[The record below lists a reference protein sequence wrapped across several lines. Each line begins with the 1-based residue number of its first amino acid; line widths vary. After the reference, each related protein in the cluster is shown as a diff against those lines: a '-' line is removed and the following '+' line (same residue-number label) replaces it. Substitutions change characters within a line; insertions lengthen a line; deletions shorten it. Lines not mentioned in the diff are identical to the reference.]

1 MDYKNTVFLPKTS
14 FSMKASLAQRE
25 PEILQFWQSIDLYGR
40 LRAKAAG
47 RKKFILHFGPPYAN
61 GHIHIGHALSE
72 VLKDIVT
79 KTYQMMG
86 YDAPLVPGWDCHGL
100 PIEWKIEENYRAKG
114 LSKDEIPVLDFLK
127 ECRSFA
133 EKWMNTQKSELERL
147 GILADWQQPY
157 STMTPSTEGKIAEKL
172 LQFSMK
178 GLLYRGLKPV
188 LWSVV
193 EKTAL
198 AEAEVEYK
206 DHTSDAVFV
215 KFDVVKSPLSSLV
228 DAALVIWTTTPWTL
242 PGNRAIAYGP
252 DFDYAVIQVL
262 TATDLIANGQ
272 RLVLAKD
279 LVPQF
284 CQTVGLADYKI
295 AETFKGEQLQGT
307 VCAHP
312 FQDQGYDFAVP
323 ALPGDH
329 VTVETG
335 TGLVHTAPGHG
346 VEDFMVGKAFDLEV
360 PATVQAD
367 GTYYAHVPLFAGQHI
382 YKVAPKMLEALKDAG
397 ALLHATKLLHSYPH
411 SWRSKTPLIY
421 RATSQ
426 WFLNVDAIR
435 QQALKEIDRIEWFP
449 AQGRNRI
456 RSMVENRPDWCL
468 SRQRTWGVPI
478 PLFVHKQSGEPLKDD
493 HVNARIVK
501 AIGEQGIEAWHTLE
515 DAHFLGADHNPNDFE
530 KVTDIVDV
538 WFDSACTQDFVLK
551 HHPELA
557 WPADVYFEG
566 SDQHRG
572 WFQSSLMAS
581 VGLTDKAPYRQVV
594 THGFVLDEKGYK
606 MSKSTGNVVG
616 PDQVI
621 NTLGA
626 DLLRL
631 WIVGSDYTQDLR
643 IGSEILKHQEDIYRR
658 FRNTLR
664 YLLGALADYT
674 TEEQVTTNQ
683 LPDLEKWVLHQLTKL
698 HQLHADCVKEYDFST
713 FYTALHT
720 FCSVDLSAFYFD
732 IRKDSLYCDAPT
744 SAKRRAARTV
754 MNHVFLAL
762 THWLAP
768 VLSFTAEEAWQAH
781 SLSPK
786 ENQVSIHEREFLTPE
801 ADWYQPALAEKWQV
815 IRDVRRVITNALEL
829 ERSAKT
835 IGSSLQAHVAVYVS
849 SEIALLLNGVDLA
862 ELAITSAATMV
873 IAQSPGGAITLDDV
887 PDVGVIVNSANGHK
901 CDRCWRVLPE
911 VNEEVTSAGDERSHQ
926 DVCYRCEDVLVGQG

>member
-1 MDYKNTVFLPKTS
+1 
-14 FSMKASLAQRE
+14 MKAGLAQRE
-25 PEILQFWQSIDLYGR
+25 PELLQFWQSIDLYER
-40 LRAKAAG
+40 LRQKSKG

-79 KTYQMMG
+79 KTYQMLG

-100 PIEWKIEENYRAKG
+100 PIEWKIEESYRAKG
-114 LSKDEIPVLDFLK
+114 SSKDEIPVLDFIK
-127 ECRSFA
+127 ECRDFA
-133 EKWMNTQKSELERL
+133 EKWMNVQKSELERL
-147 GILADWQQPY
+147 GIVADWHHPY
-157 STMTPSTEGKIAEKL
+157 STMEPATEGKIAEKL
-172 LQFSMK
+172 LQFMMK

-206 DHTSDAVFV
+206 DHTSDAVYV
-215 KFDVVKSPLSSLV
+215 KFDVVESPLASLA

-242 PGNRAIAYGP
+242 PGNRAIAYGS
-252 DFDYAVIQVL
+252 DFDYAVLEVL
-262 TATDLIANGQ
+262 SPTDLIAKGQ
-272 RLVLAKD
+272 RLILAKD
-279 LVPQF
+279 LIPEF
-284 CQTVGLADYKI
+284 CQTAGIADYTI
-295 AETFKGEQLQGT
+295 TETFKGDQLQGT
-307 VCAHP
+307 ICAHP

-346 VEDFMVGKAFDLEV
+346 VEDFMVGQAYNIEV
-360 PATVQAD
+360 PATVQGD

-382 YKVAPKMLEALKDAG
+382 YKIAPKMLETLKSVG
-397 ALLHATKLLHSYPH
+397 ALLYSSKLVHSYPH

-426 WFLNVDAIR
+426 WFLSIDAIR
-435 QQALKEIDRIEWFP
+435 QQALGVIDKVEWFP

-478 PLFVHKQSGEPLKDD
+478 PLFVHKQTGEPLKDEQ
-493 HVNARIVK
+493 VNARIVQ
-501 AIGEQGIEAWHTLE
+501 AIAEKGIEAWHQLE
-515 DAHFLGADHNPNDFE
+515 DAYFLGSDHNAQDYE
-530 KVTDIVDV
+530 KITDIADV

-551 HHPELA
+551 SRPELA

-572 WFQSSLMAS
+572 WFQSSLMVS
-581 VGLTDKAPYRQVV
+581 VGLTEKAPYRQVV

-606 MSKSTGNVVG
+606 MSKSTGNVVA

-664 YLLGALADYT
+664 YLLGALADYSV
-674 TEEQVTTNQ
+674 EEQVQTDQ
-683 LPDLEKWVLHQLTKL
+683 LPELEKWVLHQLTKL
-698 HQLHADCVKEYDFST
+698 HELHAKCVEGYDFST

-732 IRKDSLYCDAPT
+732 IRKDSLYCDKET

-768 VLSFTAEEAWQAH
+768 VLSFTAEEAWQAY

-786 ENQVSIHEREFLTPE
+786 ENPESIHERGFLTPD
-801 ADWYQPALAEKWQV
+801 ADWHQPALAEKWQV
-815 IRDVRRVITNALEL
+815 LRDVRRVITNALEL

-835 IGSSLQAHVAVYVS
+835 IGSSLQADVAVYVS
-849 SEIALLLNGVDLA
+849 SEIAPLLQGLDLA
-862 ELAITSAATMV
+862 ELAITSAATVV
-873 IAQSPGGAITLDDV
+873 IAQPPGAAITLEDV
-887 PDVGVIVNSANGHK
+887 PGVGVIVNNANGQK
-901 CDRCWRVLPE
+901 CNRCWRVLTE
-911 VNEEVTSAGDERSHQ
+911 VNEELTSTGAKRSYQ
-926 DVCYRCEDVLVGQG
+926 DVCYRCEDVLVDQNN